1 MRESRE
7 ESGRQA
13 EFVQES
19 LAMVRQAKPVVTA
32 LVRQP
37 DRSDILPRATELCHR
52 LFEAIK
58 KACTALQLPHLAA
71 PAEAMEYLLDLA
83 RSGIVE
89 LTPAHISLLAEAIA
103 FMEQALPTVLAEQGD
118 TRLAA
123 SAGELAGA
131 ILRSVHAGPT
141 ATEEEAGTSPMEPE
155 MQAAFLDE
163 TDALL
168 EAAEQEF
175 VLWDFIAVDPQRVA
189 ELCRLLG
196 RLRKNFAFLSRQNL
210 ERLAAA
216 LESTLNRFAGGE
228 FFQTEYPER
237 IFIRSIDAMRTAMA
251 NSTIAG
257 GDYLPELE
265 DHLAS
270 LQGLIRQPIGELL
283 VEAGLVDAGTV
294 EAALQL
300 QKANPEAAPR
310 RLGEVLVDMG
320 SVTRDQIQEALQAQQ
335 RKREMAARAAAAA
348 ERLAPAPSLE
358 SGDREVGVDGQTL
371 ARMIGLIDRLAA
383 RPEVVGA
390 AAPLVVELRQL
401 AQSCRRDCLRAF
413 AGRLQRLVHDL
424 SVEFG
429 RKVRFSVEGIEELL
443 DQEDAV
449 LLAGPLRH
457 LLQNAIK
464 HGLETVAD
472 RERTG
477 KGASGRLSL
486 LALRRAGQLW
496 VSVEDDGRGMD
507 PRRIIGWAVARGLVD
522 PDRAQALT
530 SQEIARLLLQ
540 PDGADD
546 TGAAVPGLAAVKA
559 SLQPA
564 RGSIDIHSR
573 PGKGTRITLKVPKD
587 G

>member
-141 ATEEEAGTSPMEPE
+141 ASEEEAGTSPMEPE
-155 MQAAFLDE
+155 MQAAFLEE

-175 VLWDFIAVDPQRVA
+175 VLWDFIAVDFQRVA

-216 LESTLNRFAGGE
+216 LESTLNRFVAGE

-251 NSTIAG
+251 NSTLAD
-257 GDYLPELE
+257 GDYLPELD

-310 RLGEVLVDMG
+310 RLGEVLVEMG
-320 SVTRDQIQEALQAQQ
+320 SVTRDQIQEALQTQQ

-371 ARMIGLIDRLAA
+371 ARMIGLIDRLSA
-383 RPEVVGA
+383 RPELTGEA
-390 AAPLVVELRQL
+390 ATLVAELRQL
-401 AQSCRRDCLRAF
+401 AGNCRRDCLRAF

-449 LLAGPLRH
+449 LLAGPLGR

-464 HGLETVAD
+464 HGLEAAAD
-472 RERTG
+472 RERAG
-477 KGASGRLSL
+477 KAANGRLGL
-486 LALRRAGQLW
+486 LALRRDGQLW

-522 PDRAQALT
+522 PDRAGALT
-530 SQEIARLLLQ
+530 SEEIARLLLP

>member
-1 MRESRE
+1 MVS
-7 ESGRQA
+7 QA
-13 EFVQES
+13 
-19 LAMVRQAKPVVTA
+19 RPVVAA
-32 LVRQP
+32 LVRHP
-37 DRSDILPRATELCHR
+37 DRGDILPRATELCHR

-58 KACTALQLPHLAA
+58 KTCAELELPHLAA

-89 LTPAHISLLAEAIA
+89 LSPAHIGLLAEALT
-103 FMEQALPTVLAEQGD
+103 FLEEGLPTVPGEQGD
-118 TRLAA
+118 SHLAA
-123 SAGELAGA
+123 SAGKLAAA
-131 ILRSVHAGPT
+131 ILRSVHAGPA
-141 ATEEEAGTSPMEPE
+141 ATEEEPGGAPMDPE
-155 MQAAFLDE
+155 MQAAFVDE
-163 TDALL
+163 TGALL

-196 RLRKNFAFLSRQNL
+196 RLRKNFAFLGRQNL

-216 LESTLNRFAGGE
+216 LESTLNRFVAGE

-237 IFIRSIDAMRTAMA
+237 IFIRSIDAMRTALA
-251 NSTIAG
+251 NSDLG
-257 GDYLPELE
+257 GDYLPELD

-300 QKANPEAAPR
+300 QKASPEAAPR
-310 RLGEVLVDMG
+310 RLGEVLVEMG
-320 SVTRDQIQEALQAQQ
+320 SVTRDQIQQALQTQQ

-348 ERLAPAPSLE
+348 ERLGPSSSLDP
-358 SGDREVGVDGQTL
+358 GDREVGVEGQTL
-371 ARMIGLIDRLAA
+371 ARMIGLIDRLAT
-383 RPEVVGA
+383 RPELTGEA
-390 AAPLVVELRQL
+390 ATLVAELRQL
-401 AQSCRRDCLRAF
+401 AGNCRRDWVRAF

-429 RKVRFSVEGIEELL
+429 RKVRFRLEGVEELL

-449 LLAGPLRH
+449 LLAEPLGH
-457 LLQNAIK
+457 LLQNAVK
-464 HGLETVAD
+464 HGLEAAVD
-472 RERTG
+472 RERAG
-477 KGASGRLSL
+477 KGVTGRLGL
-486 LALRRAGQLW
+486 LALRRDGQLW

-507 PRRIIGWAVARGLVD
+507 PRRIIGWAVARGLVE
-522 PDRAQALT
+522 PDRSETLT
-530 SQEIARLLLQ
+530 GTEIARLLLHP
-540 PDGADD
+540 PDADLLGAPL
-546 TGAAVPGLAAVKA
+546 PGLATVKA

-564 RGSIDIHSR
+564 RGAVDIHSL
-573 PGKGTRITLKVPKD
+573 PGKGTRITLKIPKQ